1 MSSSPTGSWFDAEA
15 QSLQDNIDE
24 FGELFVLAPFRAMK
38 VNFAAGPDPTRTGY
52 EFWGVYDRQAKDV
65 SLDLSGMRISTRHLS
80 VTALVCSVP
89 NASQGDRITH
99 IPGARRSDMTPGEVF
114 ELTDVRPDGLS
125 GVEFRMVQLGRA
137 TQ

>member
-15 QSLQDNIDE
+15 QSLLDSITE
-24 FGELFVLAPFRAMK
+24 FGELFTLAPFRPMK
-38 VNFAAGPDPTRTGY
+38 VNFPTGPDPTRTGY

-65 SLDLSGMRISTRHLS
+65 ALDLSGMKISTRNLC
-80 VTALVCSVP
+80 VTTLACSAP
-89 NASQGDRITH
+89 HSQQGDRITH
-99 IPGARRSDMTPGEVF
+99 IPGARWGDMTPGEVF

-125 GVEFRMVQLGRA
+125 GVELRMVQLGRA